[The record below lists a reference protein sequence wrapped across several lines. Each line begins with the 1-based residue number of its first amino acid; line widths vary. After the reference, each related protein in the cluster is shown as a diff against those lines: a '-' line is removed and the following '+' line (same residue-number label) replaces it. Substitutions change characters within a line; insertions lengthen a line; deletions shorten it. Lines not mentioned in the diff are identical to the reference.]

1 MIKKGWIVILGL
13 FTLFCINIINKQT
26 FKKDLVMPAIITN
39 AFRTYNADNFIAAFD
54 TNKMYL
60 MIGKADSW
68 SGADL
73 RQYSTASPSD
83 TSIPTPIDTTSAPF
97 VHHNDMIAAKLIS
110 TSDVSHVIKRTDWT
124 SGTVYVEHNHLQ
136 DDQIDQT
143 FFVMTDQY
151 NVYKCISNYGGTAS
165 TVKPTGQSSAII
177 ETSDNYRWK
186 FMYEVQQ
193 ADVLK
198 YVTTDWIP
206 VKYLTSNDGTAQW
219 TVQQAAVDGG
229 LEHIDVTA
237 GGTGYVNTHTGTA
250 QAGSSTTIQL
260 ANSAS
265 TTDDIYN
272 GMTVYISSG
281 AGSGQLKTI
290 TDYTGSSYTAVVSTW
305 TTTPDSS
312 SVYEVMPA
320 ITISHGT
327 ETPIP
332 NPLATARVSSVIGG
346 VVKKVSMTATGA
358 GTSGAYRYA
367 TATLTGGG
375 GSGAT
380 LEPRISPKNG
390 HGKNPKTE
398 LGGAYVMMNIRLVG
412 TEGGDFTVG
421 DDFRKVILIA
431 NPLASGAAATATT
444 YSGAELDDDSGE
456 QIYVEYR
463 APINRASDQ
472 TEDVKLVV
480 EF

>member
-1 MIKKGWIVILGL
+1 
-13 FTLFCINIINKQT
+13 
-26 FKKDLVMPAIITN
+26 MPAIITN
-39 AFRTYNADNFIAAFD
+39 AFRTYNADNFISSFS

-73 RQYSTASPSD
+73 GQYTEGSPSD
-83 TSIPTPIDTTSAPF
+83 TAIPIPIDTTVAPF
-97 VHHNDMIAAKLIS
+97 IHHNDMIAAKLIN
-110 TSDVSHVIKRTDWT
+110 TSDVSHVVKRTDWT
-124 SGTVYVEHNHLQ
+124 SGIVYTEYNHLQ
-136 DDQIDQT
+136 NDQIDQT

-151 NVYKCISNYGGTAS
+151 NIYKCISNYGGIAS
-165 TVKPTGQSSAII
+165 TVKPTGQSAAII

-206 VKYLTSNDGTAQW
+206 IKYLTSNDGTAQW
-219 TVQQAAVDGG
+219 TVQQAAVDGA

-237 GGTGYVNTHTGTA
+237 GGTGYTNTHTGTA
-250 QAGSSTTIQL
+250 QAGGATSITL
-260 ANSAS
+260 AATAS
-265 TTDDIYN
+265 VTDDVYN
-272 GMTVYISSG
+272 SMTVYISSG
-281 AGSGQLKTI
+281 TGSGQIRVI
-290 TDYTGSSYTAVVSTW
+290 TDYVGGSTKEATVSAW
-305 TTTPDSS
+305 TTQPDTT
-312 SVYEVMPA
+312 SVYEIMPA
-320 ITISHGT
+320 VAITTTEGT
-327 ETPIP
+327 G
-332 NPLATARVSSVIGG
+332 AAARCSSVVGG
-346 VVKKVSMTATGA
+346 IIKKIAMTAVGTGYR
-358 GTSGAYRYA
+358 SG

-375 GSGAT
+375 GTGCT

-398 LGGAYVMMNIRLVG
+398 LGGAYVMMNVRLVG
-412 TEGGDFTVG
+412 TEGGDFVVG
-421 DDFRKVILIA
+421 DDFRKVVLIA
-431 NPLASGAAATATT
+431 NPNAGGSAATAST
-444 YSGAELDDDSGE
+444 YSGAEMDDDSGE

>member
-1 MIKKGWIVILGL
+1 
-13 FTLFCINIINKQT
+13 
-26 FKKDLVMPAIITN
+26 MPAIITN
-39 AFRTYNADNFIAAFD
+39 AFRTYNADNFIDAFS

-73 RQYSTASPSD
+73 GQYSESSPSD
-83 TSIPTPIDTTSAPF
+83 TAIPTPKDTTVAPYI
-97 VHHNDMIAAKLIS
+97 HHNDMISAKLINA
-110 TSDVSHVIKRTDWT
+110 SDVSHVVKRTDWT
-124 SGTVYVEHNHLQ
+124 SGTIYTEYDHNQ

-151 NVYKCISNYGGTAS
+151 NVYKCISNYGGAAS
-165 TVKPTGQSSAII
+165 TVKPTGQTSGIFD
-177 ETSDNYRWK
+177 TSDNYRWK

-206 VKYLTSNDGTAQW
+206 IKYLTSNDGTAQW
-219 TVQQAAVDGG
+219 TVQQAAKDGA
-229 LEHIDVTA
+229 LEHIDVTN
-237 GGTGYVNTHTGTA
+237 GGTGYVNTNTGTA
-250 QAGSSTTIQL
+250 LAGSTSTTIKL
-260 ANSAS
+260 AATASA
-265 TTDDIYN
+265 TDDIYN
-272 GMTVYISSG
+272 SMTVYISSG
-281 AGSGQLKTI
+281 TGSGQIKVI
-290 TDYTGSSYTAVVSTW
+290 TDYVGSTKAATVSAW
-305 TTTPDSS
+305 TTTPDTT

-320 ITISHGT
+320 ITIATTGT
-327 ETPIP
+327 PVPGTI
-332 NPLATARVSSVIGG
+332 ATARCSSVIGG
-346 VVKKVSMTATGA
+346 VIKKIAMTEVGL
-358 GTSGAYRYA
+358 GYRQA

-375 GSGAT
+375 GSNCV
-380 LEPRISPKNG
+380 LEPRIGPKNG

-398 LGGAYVMMNIRLVG
+398 LGGAYVMMNVRLTG
-412 TEGGDFTVG
+412 TEGGDFVVG
-421 DDFRKVILIA
+421 DDFRKVILIT
-431 NPLASGAAATATT
+431 NPNASGAAATATT

>member
-1 MIKKGWIVILGL
+1 
-13 FTLFCINIINKQT
+13 
-26 FKKDLVMPAIITN
+26 MPAIITN
-39 AFRTYNADNFIAAFD
+39 AFRTYNADNFISAFS
-54 TNKMYL
+54 TNKVYL
-60 MIGKADSW
+60 MIGKADAW

-73 RQYSTASPSD
+73 GQYTEASPSD
-83 TSIPTPIDTTSAPF
+83 TSIPVPIDTTVAPYI
-97 VHHNDMIAAKLIS
+97 HHNDMIAAKLINA
-110 TSDVSHVIKRTDWT
+110 SDVSHVIKRTDWT
-124 SGTVYVEHNHLQ
+124 SGTVYTEYDHKQ

-151 NVYKCISNYGGTAS
+151 NVYKCISNYGGAAS
-165 TVKPTGQSSAII
+165 TVKPTSQTSSII

-206 VKYLTSNDGTAQW
+206 VKYLATDDGNAQW
-219 TVQQAAVDGG
+219 DVQQAAVDGA

-250 QAGSSTTIQL
+250 QAGTGTTIQL
-260 ANSAS
+260 AATAS
-265 TTDDIYN
+265 STNDIYN

-281 AGSGQLKTI
+281 TGSGQIKVI
-290 TDYTGSSYTAVVSTW
+290 TDYVGSTYTASVSAW
-305 TTTPDSS
+305 TTTPDNT

-320 ITISHGT
+320 VSITTT
-327 ETPIP
+327 EGSG
-332 NPLATARVSSVIGG
+332 AAARVSSVVGG
-346 VVKKVSMTATGA
+346 VIKKVSMTAV
-358 GTSGAYRYA
+358 GTLYRSG

-375 GSGAT
+375 GTGAT
-380 LEPRISPKNG
+380 LEPRIGPKNG

-398 LGGAYVMMNIRLVG
+398 LGGAYVMMNVRLVG
-412 TEGGDFTVG
+412 TEGGDFVVG
-421 DDFRKVILIA
+421 DDFRKVILIT
-431 NPLASGAAATATT
+431 NPLVSGAAATGTT
-444 YSGAELDDDSGE
+444 YNGAELDDDTGE

>member
-1 MIKKGWIVILGL
+1 
-13 FTLFCINIINKQT
+13 
-26 FKKDLVMPAIITN
+26 MPAIITN
-39 AFRTYNADNFIAAFD
+39 AFRTYNADNFIGSFAS
-54 TNKMYL
+54 NKMYL

-68 SGADL
+68 SGASL
-73 RQYSTASPSD
+73 GQYTETSPSD
-83 TSIPTPIDTTSAPF
+83 TAIPTPIDTTVAPYI
-97 VHHNDMIAAKLIS
+97 HHNDMIAAKLIS
-110 TSDVSHVIKRTDWT
+110 ESDVSHVVKRVDWT
-124 SGTVYVEHNHLQ
+124 SGTVYTEYNHKQ

-151 NVYKCISNYGGTAS
+151 NVYKCISNYGGAAS
-165 TVKPTGQSSAII
+165 TVKPTGQSTSIS

-206 VKYLTSNDGTAQW
+206 IKYLSSDDGNLQW
-219 TVQQAAVDGG
+219 DVQQAAVDGA

-237 GGTGYVNTHTGTA
+237 GGTGYVNTNTGTA
-250 QAGSSTTIQL
+250 QSGSTSTTIIL
-260 ANSAS
+260 AATASA
-265 TTDDIYN
+265 TDDLYN
-272 GMTVYISSG
+272 NMTVYISSG
-281 AGSGQLKTI
+281 TGSGQIKTI
-290 TDYTGSSYTAVVSTW
+290 TDYVGSTKTATVSTW
-305 TTTPDSS
+305 TTTPATD

-320 ITISHGT
+320 VTITTT
-327 ETPIP
+327 EGS
-332 NPLATARVSSVIGG
+332 AAAARVSSVVGG
-346 VVKKVSMTATGA
+346 VIKKVSMTAV
-358 GTSGAYRYA
+358 GTLYRSG

-375 GSGAT
+375 GSGCT
-380 LEPRISPKNG
+380 LEPRIGPKGG
-390 HGKNPKTE
+390 HGKNAKTE
-398 LGGAYVMMNIRLVG
+398 LGGAYVMINIRLVG
-412 TEGGDFTVG
+412 TEGGDFVVG

-431 NPLASGAAATATT
+431 NPLVSGAAGTAST
-444 YSGAELDDDSGE
+444 YTGAELDDDSGE

>member
-1 MIKKGWIVILGL
+1 
-13 FTLFCINIINKQT
+13 
-26 FKKDLVMPAIITN
+26 MPAIITN
-39 AFRTYNADNFIAAFD
+39 AFRTYNADNFISSFS
-54 TNKMYL
+54 TNNMYL

-73 RQYSTASPSD
+73 GQYTEGSPSD
-83 TSIPTPIDTTSAPF
+83 TAIPIPIDTTVAPF
-97 VHHNDMIAAKLIS
+97 IHHNDMIAAKLIN
-110 TSDVSHVIKRTDWT
+110 TSDVSHVVKRTDWT
-124 SGTVYVEHNHLQ
+124 SGIVYTEYNHLQ
-136 DDQIDQT
+136 NDQIDQT

-151 NVYKCISNYGGTAS
+151 NIYKCISNYGGIAS
-165 TVKPTGQSSAII
+165 TVKPTGQSAAII

-206 VKYLTSNDGTAQW
+206 IKYLTSNDGTAQW
-219 TVQQAAVDGG
+219 TVQQAAVDGA

-237 GGTGYVNTHTGTA
+237 GGTGYTNTHTGTA
-250 QAGSSTTIQL
+250 QAGGATSITL
-260 ANSAS
+260 AATAS
-265 TTDDIYN
+265 VTDDVYN
-272 GMTVYISSG
+272 SMTVYISSG
-281 AGSGQLKTI
+281 TGSGQIRVI
-290 TDYTGSSYTAVVSTW
+290 TDYVGGSTKEATVSAW
-305 TTTPDSS
+305 TTQPDTT
-312 SVYEVMPA
+312 SVYEIMPA
-320 ITISHGT
+320 VAITTTEGT
-327 ETPIP
+327 G
-332 NPLATARVSSVIGG
+332 AAARCSSVVGG
-346 VVKKVSMTATGA
+346 IIKKIAMTAVGTGYR
-358 GTSGAYRYA
+358 SG

-375 GSGAT
+375 GTGCT

-398 LGGAYVMMNIRLVG
+398 LGGAYVMMNVRLVG
-412 TEGGDFTVG
+412 TEGGDFVVG
-421 DDFRKVILIA
+421 DDFRKVVLIA
-431 NPLASGAAATATT
+431 NPNVSGSAATAST
-444 YSGAELDDDSGE
+444 YSGAEMDDDSGE

>member
-1 MIKKGWIVILGL
+1 
-13 FTLFCINIINKQT
+13 
-26 FKKDLVMPAIITN
+26 MPAIITN
-39 AFRTYNADNFIAAFD
+39 AFRTYNADNFISSFS

-68 SGADL
+68 SGASL
-73 RQYSTASPSD
+73 GQYSEASPSD
-83 TSIPTPIDTTSAPF
+83 TAIPTPLDTTVAPYI
-97 VHHNDMIAAKLIS
+97 HHNDMIAAKLIN
-110 TSDVSHVIKRTDWT
+110 TSDVSHVVKRTDWT
-124 SGTVYVEHNHLQ
+124 SGTVYTEYDHNQ

-151 NVYKCISNYGGTAS
+151 NVYKCISNYGGIAS
-165 TVKPTGQSSAII
+165 TVKPTGQSASII

-206 VKYLTSNDGTAQW
+206 IKYLTSNDGTAQW
-219 TVQQAAVDGG
+219 TVQQAAVDGA

-237 GGTGYVNTHTGTA
+237 GGTGYTNTHTGTS
-250 QAGSSTTIQL
+250 QGGSATTITL
-260 ANSAS
+260 AATAS
-265 TTDDIYN
+265 VTDDVYN

-281 AGSGQLKTI
+281 TGSGQIKVI
-290 TDYTGSSYTAVVSTW
+290 TDYVGSTKVVTVSTW
-305 TTTPDSS
+305 TTNPDTT

-320 ITISHGT
+320 ITISHGS
-327 ETPIP
+327 ETPVP
-332 NPLATARVSSVIGG
+332 LPLATARCSSVVGG
-346 VVKKVSMTATGA
+346 IIKKIAMTAVGA
-358 GTSGAYRYA
+358 GYRSG
-367 TATLTGGG
+367 TAVLTGGG
-375 GSGAT
+375 GTGAT
-380 LEPRISPKNG
+380 LEPRIGPKNG

-398 LGGAYVMMNIRLVG
+398 LGGAYVMMNVRLVG

-431 NPLASGAAATATT
+431 NPNVAGAAAIAST
-444 YSGAELDDDSGE
+444 YSGVEMDDDSGE
-456 QIYVEYR
+456 QIYIEFR

>member
-1 MIKKGWIVILGL
+1 
-13 FTLFCINIINKQT
+13 
-26 FKKDLVMPAIITN
+26 MPAIITN
-39 AFRTYNADNFIAAFD
+39 AFRTYNADNFISSFS
-54 TNKMYL
+54 TNNMYL

-73 RQYSTASPSD
+73 GQYTESSPSD
-83 TSIPTPIDTTSAPF
+83 TAIPTPIDTTVAPF
-97 VHHNDMIAAKLIS
+97 IHHDDMIAAKLING
-110 TSDVSHVIKRTDWT
+110 SDVSHVIKRTDWT
-124 SGTVYVEHNHLQ
+124 SGTVYTEYNHLQ

-151 NVYKCISNYGGTAS
+151 NVYKCISNYDGAAS
-165 TVKPTGQSSAII
+165 TVKPTGQSASII

-206 VKYLTSNDGTAQW
+206 VKYLTSDDGTAQW
-219 TVQQAAVDGG
+219 TVQQAAVDGA

-250 QAGSSTTIQL
+250 QTGSTSTTIKL
-260 ANSAS
+260 ATTASA
-265 TTDDIYN
+265 TDDIYN

-281 AGSGQLKTI
+281 TGSGQIKVI
-290 TDYTGSSYTAVVSTW
+290 TDYVGSTKTATVSTW
-305 TTTPDSS
+305 TTNPATD

-320 ITISHGT
+320 IAITSTTGS
-327 ETPIP
+327 
-332 NPLATARVSSVIGG
+332 NAAARVSSVIGG
-346 VVKKVSMTATGA
+346 IIKRVTMTNV
-358 GTSGAYRYA
+358 GTLYRDA
-367 TATLTGGG
+367 TATVTGGG
-375 GSGAT
+375 GAGCII
-380 LEPRISPKNG
+380 EPRIGPKNG
-390 HGKNPKTE
+390 HGKNSKTE
-398 LGGAYVMMNIRLVG
+398 LGGAYVMINIRLVG

-421 DDFRKVILIA
+421 DDFRKVILIS
-431 NPLASGAAATATT
+431 NPNVSGALATAATYT
-444 YSGAELDDDSGE
+444 GAEMDDDSGE
-456 QIYVEYR
+456 QIYIEYR

>member
-1 MIKKGWIVILGL
+1 
-13 FTLFCINIINKQT
+13 
-26 FKKDLVMPAIITN
+26 MPAIITN
-39 AFRTYNADNFIAAFD
+39 AFRTYNADNFISSFS
-54 TNKMYL
+54 TNKVYL
-60 MIGKADSW
+60 MIGKATAW

-73 RQYSTASPSD
+73 RQYAGTPTD
-83 TSIPTPIDTTSAPF
+83 TSLPTPIDTTSAPY

-110 TSDVSHVIKRTDWT
+110 SSDISHVIKRTDWT
-124 SGTVYVEHNHLQ
+124 SGIVYAEYSHLQ

-151 NVYKCISNYGGTAS
+151 NVYKCISNYGGAAS
-165 TVKPTGQSSAII
+165 TVKPTGQLATII

-206 VKYLTSNDGTAQW
+206 VKYLTSDDGNAQW
-219 TVQQAAVDGG
+219 DVQQAAVDGAID
-229 LEHIDVTA
+229 HIDVTA

-250 QAGSSTTIQL
+250 QAGTATTITL
-260 ANSAS
+260 AS
-265 TTDDIYN
+265 TASATNDIYN

-281 AGSGQLKTI
+281 TGSGQIKVI
-290 TDYTGSSYTAVVSTW
+290 TDYVGATKVATVSTW
-305 TTTPDSS
+305 TTNPAND
-312 SVYEVMPA
+312 SVYEVMPLV
-320 ITISHGT
+320 TISHGS
-327 ETPIP
+327 ETPAP
-332 NPLATARVSSVIGG
+332 TTTATARCSSVVGG
-346 VVKKVSMTATGA
+346 VIKKIAMTAVGA
-358 GTSGAYRYA
+358 GYRYT
-367 TATLTGGG
+367 TATLTLGG

-390 HGKNPKTE
+390 HGKNAKTE
-398 LGGAYVMMNIRLVG
+398 LGGAYVMLNIRLVV
-412 TEGGDFTVG
+412 TEGGYFTVG

-431 NPLASGAAATATT
+431 NPLVSGAAPTATT
-444 YSGAELDDDSGE
+444 YSGAEMDDDSGE

-472 TEDVKLVV
+472 TEDIKLVV

>member
-1 MIKKGWIVILGL
+1 
-13 FTLFCINIINKQT
+13 
-26 FKKDLVMPAIITN
+26 MPAIITN
-39 AFRTYNADNFIAAFD
+39 AFRTYNADNFISSFSS
-54 TNKMYL
+54 NKMYL

-68 SGADL
+68 SGASAG
-73 RQYSTASPSD
+73 QYTETSPSD
-83 TSIPTPIDTTSAPF
+83 TSVPTPIDTVQAPF
-97 VHHNDMIAAKLIS
+97 IHHNDMVAAKLINA
-110 TSDVSHVIKRTDWT
+110 SDVSHVVKRTDWT
-124 SGTVYVEHNHLQ
+124 SGIIYAEYSHTQ

-151 NVYKCISNYGGTAS
+151 NVYKCISNYGGVAS
-165 TVKPTGQSSAII
+165 TVKPTGQSPAII

-206 VKYLTSNDGTAQW
+206 IKYLTSNDGTAQW
-219 TVQQAAVDGG
+219 TVQQAAVDGA

-237 GGTGYVNTHTGTA
+237 GGTGYTNTDTGTA
-250 QAGSSTTIQL
+250 QAGSTSTTIVL
-260 ANSAS
+260 AATASA
-265 TTDDIYN
+265 TNDIYN
-272 GMTVYISSG
+272 SMTIYISSG
-281 AGSGQLKTI
+281 TGSGQLKVI
-290 TDYTGSSYTAVVSTW
+290 TDYVGSTKVATVSTW
-305 TTTPDSS
+305 TTTPAAD

-320 ITISHGT
+320 VSITTT
-327 ETPIP
+327 EGSG
-332 NPLATARVSSVIGG
+332 ATARCSSVVGG
-346 VVKKVSMTATGA
+346 IIKKISMSAVGTGYR
-358 GTSGAYRYA
+358 SG
-367 TATLTGGG
+367 TATLSGGG

-380 LEPRISPKNG
+380 LEPRIGPKNG
-390 HGKNPKTE
+390 HGKNAKTE
-398 LGGAYVMMNIRLVG
+398 LGGAYVMMNVRLTG
-412 TEGGDFTVG
+412 TEGGDFVVG

-431 NPLASGAAATATT
+431 NPLASGSAATSST

>member
-1 MIKKGWIVILGL
+1 
-13 FTLFCINIINKQT
+13 
-26 FKKDLVMPAIITN
+26 MPAIITN
-39 AFRTYNADNFIAAFD
+39 AFRTYNADNFISSFS
-54 TNKMYL
+54 TNKVYL
-60 MIGKADSW
+60 MIGKATAW

-73 RQYSTASPSD
+73 RQYTGTPTD
-83 TSIPTPIDTTSAPF
+83 TSLPTPIDTTSAPF
-97 VHHNDMIAAKLIS
+97 VHHNDMIAAKLINS
-110 TSDVSHVIKRTDWT
+110 TDISHVVKRVDWT
-124 SGTVYVEHNHLQ
+124 TSTVYAEYSHLQ

-151 NVYKCISNYGGTAS
+151 NVYKCISNYGGAAS
-165 TVKPTGQSSAII
+165 TVKPTGQLATII

-206 VKYLTSNDGTAQW
+206 VKYLTSDDGNAQW
-219 TVQQAAVDGG
+219 DVQQAAVDGAID
-229 LEHIDVTA
+229 HIDVTA

-250 QAGSSTTIQL
+250 QAGAATTITL
-260 ANSAS
+260 AATASA
-265 TTDDIYN
+265 TNDIYN

-281 AGSGQLKTI
+281 TGSGQIKVI
-290 TDYTGSSYTAVVSTW
+290 TDYVGATKVATVSTW
-305 TTTPDSS
+305 TTNPAND
-312 SVYEVMPA
+312 SVYEVMPLV
-320 ITISHGT
+320 TISHGS
-327 ETPIP
+327 ETPAP
-332 NPLATARVSSVIGG
+332 TTTATARCSSVVGG
-346 VVKKVSMTATGA
+346 VIKKIAMTAVGA
-358 GTSGAYRYA
+358 GYRYA
-367 TATLTGGG
+367 TATLTLGG

-390 HGKNPKTE
+390 HGKNAKTE
-398 LGGAYVMMNIRLVG
+398 LGGAYVMLNIRLVG

-431 NPLASGAAATATT
+431 NPLISGAAPTAAT
-444 YSGAELDDDSGE
+444 YSGAEMDDDSGE
-456 QIYVEYR
+456 MIYVEYR

>member
-1 MIKKGWIVILGL
+1 
-13 FTLFCINIINKQT
+13 
-26 FKKDLVMPAIITN
+26 MPAIITN
-39 AFRTYNADNFIAAFD
+39 AFRTYNADNFIGSFVS
-54 TNKMYL
+54 NKVYL

-68 SGADL
+68 SGASL
-73 RQYSTASPSD
+73 GQYSEASPSD
-83 TSIPTPIDTTSAPF
+83 TAIPTPLDTTVAPYI
-97 VHHNDMIAAKLIS
+97 HHNDMIAAKLINA
-110 TSDVSHVIKRTDWT
+110 SDVSHVVKRTDWT
-124 SGTVYVEHNHLQ
+124 SGTVYTEYNHLQ

-151 NVYKCISNYGGTAS
+151 NVYKCISNYGGVAS
-165 TVKPTGQSSAII
+165 TVKPTNQTSGII

-219 TVQQAAVDGG
+219 TVQQTAVDGA
-229 LEHIDVTA
+229 LEHIDVTV
-237 GGTGYVNTHTGTA
+237 GGTGYTNTDTGTA
-250 QAGSSTTIQL
+250 QGGAATSITL
-260 ANSAS
+260 AATASA
-265 TTDDIYN
+265 TDDVYN

-281 AGSGQLKTI
+281 TGSGQIKVI
-290 TDYTGSSYTAVVSTW
+290 TDYVGSTKVATVSAW
-305 TTTPDSS
+305 TTNPDNT

-320 ITISHGT
+320 ITISHGS
-327 ETPIP
+327 ETPVP
-332 NPLATARVSSVIGG
+332 LPLATARCSSVVGG
-346 VVKKVSMTATGA
+346 IIKKITMTETGA
-358 GTSGAYRYA
+358 STSGAYRSG

-375 GSGAT
+375 GTGCV

-390 HGKNPKTE
+390 HGKNAKTE
-398 LGGAYVMMNIRLVG
+398 LGGAYVMMNVRLTG
-412 TEGGDFTVG
+412 TEGGDFVVG
-421 DDFRKVILIA
+421 DDFRKVILIT
-431 NPLASGAAATATT
+431 NPLVGGAAATATT
-444 YSGAELDDDSGE
+444 YSGLEMDDDSGE
-456 QIYVEYR
+456 QIYIEFR

>member
-1 MIKKGWIVILGL
+1 
-13 FTLFCINIINKQT
+13 
-26 FKKDLVMPAIITN
+26 MPAIITN
-39 AFRTYNADNFIAAFD
+39 AFRTYNADNFISSFA

-60 MIGKADSW
+60 MIGKASPW
-68 SGADL
+68 SGASL
-73 RQYSTASPSD
+73 GQYSEATPSD
-83 TSIPTPIDTTSAPF
+83 IAIPTPIDTTVTPF
-97 VHHNDMIAAKLIS
+97 IHHNDMIAAKLIS

-124 SGTVYVEHNHLQ
+124 SGIIYTEYHHLQ

-151 NVYKCISNYGGTAS
+151 NVYKCISNYGGVAS

-219 TVQQAAVDGG
+219 TVQQAAIDGA
-229 LEHIDVTA
+229 LEHIDVTT
-237 GGTGYVNTHTGTA
+237 GGTGYVNTTTGTA
-250 QAGSSTTIQL
+250 QGGSATTIQL
-260 ANSAS
+260 AATASA
-265 TTDDIYN
+265 TNDIYN
-272 GMTVYISSG
+272 SMTVYISSG
-281 AGSGQLKTI
+281 TGSGQIKVI
-290 TDYTGSSYTAVVSTW
+290 TDYVGSTYTATVSTW
-305 TTTPDSS
+305 TTNPDNT

-320 ITISHGT
+320 ITITTT
-327 ETPIP
+327 EGSG
-332 NPLATARVSSVIGG
+332 ATARVSSVVGG
-346 VVKKVSMTATGA
+346 VIKKVAMTAV
-358 GTSGAYRYA
+358 GTLYRSG
-367 TATLTGGG
+367 TAVLTGGG
-375 GSGAT
+375 GTGAV
-380 LEPRISPKNG
+380 LEPRIGPKLG

-398 LGGAYVMMNIRLVG
+398 LGGAYVMMNVRLVG
-412 TEGGDFTVG
+412 TEGGDFTVA

-444 YSGAELDDDSGE
+444 YSGSEMDDDSGE
-456 QIYVEYR
+456 QIYIEFR